1 MDMPMENQDFEV
13 DLNYITSCEQ
23 ASRSRSEY
31 DYRME
36 YESLVT
42 SMLGHEGIYLF
53 EEDITDR
60 YYNLSLKEI
69 LDQNDNYVQGPN
81 RRNPKMDE
89 KLCPTYYDTCMSL
102 YITPMNRSYPS
113 FLAYLL
119 KNIDLLKIDQ
129 CLSYQLEKYHGNDFA
144 SFSRLL
150 SLIIRKYEG
159 VIIPEKV
166 ITTIQEWITSRSEN
180 RKNEQADA
188 TDSNLSGKK
197 RGRINRRAEDNI
209 TVLNREQTILFI
221 QYLKESGVFLKDEY
235 LTDADAGKAFELL
248 TGYSQHT
255 LRQDLGKYYQFQ
267 DRENLKKLHQA
278 FSAITGNIDRLL
290 KNL

>member
-1 MDMPMENQDFEV
+1 MPMENQDLEV

-23 ASRSRSEY
+23 MSRSRSEY

-53 EEDITDR
+53 EQDITDQ
-60 YYNLSLKEI
+60 YNNLSLKEI
-69 LDQNDNYVQGPN
+69 LEQNDKYVQGPN
-81 RRNPKMDE
+81 KRNPKMDG

-102 YITPMNRSYPS
+102 YITPANRSYPS

-129 CLSYQLEKYHGNDFA
+129 CLAYQLEKYHANDFA

-166 ITTIQEWITSRSEN
+166 LTTIQEWITSRSEN
-180 RKNEQADA
+180 QKNEQADA
-188 TDSNLSGKK
+188 KDSAIGGKK

-209 TVLNREQTILFI
+209 TVLNREQTILLI

-248 TGYSQHT
+248 TGYSQNT
-255 LRQDLGKYYQFQ
+255 IRQDLGKFYQFQ
-267 DRENLKKLHQA
+267 NKENLKKLHQT
-278 FSAITGNIDRLL
+278 FSQLIRQIETLM
-290 KNL
+290 K